1 MGALSIQTLVRTFAF
16 NGMSLADPG
25 PGMAP
30 DAVKEFYANLYP
42 ELTNAAIEGPEQKG
56 DKLVYEFR
64 RAVGTKG
71 AELRERLEAH
81 ISGECGKPRGNA
93 LDLATLERVQPF
105 ARACR
110 GLTFSPHHVGAPERV
125 AAPSEALPFLP

>member
-1 MGALSIQTLVRTFAF
+1 MGALSIQTLARAFDF
-16 NGMSLADPG
+16 NGMALADPG
-25 PGMAP
+25 PAMTP

-71 AELRERLEAH
+71 AALREQLEAL
-81 ISGECGKPRGNA
+81 SKGEGPKPRGHVITET
-93 LDLATLERVQPF
+93 DLERAKPM
-105 ARACR
+105 AEACSR
-110 GLTFSPHHVGAPERV
+110 LRLKHGERV
-125 AAPSEALPFLP
+125 PAPSEILPLLP